1 MITILR
7 LSLRQLSGRWR
18 IALILLLASLPIGL
32 AAIVSATLGE
42 DETSTEG
49 FTSVLLDALM
59 IAGIL
64 PIVSMVLATAA
75 LGNEVEDRTLSYLV
89 LRPIPRW
96 RIVLPKLL
104 AVVAV
109 GGPVLVGGGVIA
121 TVLGASHLGAVI
133 VPFDSPLR
141 AAFAVGLALSAG
153 VVAYSAIF
161 VWAGLMTNRALGFGL
176 MYVFIWEGLLST
188 FLDGIRYL
196 SVRGYTLAI
205 LHGTYEDGFES
216 LADRV
221 IEFEAGLIGAA
232 LVTVAF
238 FLLTV
243 RRLTRMDVP

>member
-1 MITILR
+1 MSTIFR
-7 LSLRQLSGRWR
+7 LSMRQLTGRWR
-18 IALILLLASLPIGL
+18 IVLILLLVSLPIGL

-49 FTSVLLDALM
+49 FTSTLLDALM

-64 PIVSMVLATAA
+64 PIISMVLATAA

-89 LRPIPRW
+89 LKPIPRW
-96 RIVLPKLL
+96 RIALPKLL
-104 AVVAV
+104 AVIAV
-109 GGPVLVGGGVIA
+109 GGPVLVAGGVIA
-121 TVLGASHLGAVI
+121 TVLGTSDLGAVI

-141 AAFAVGLALSAG
+141 AAFAVGLALFVG
-153 VVAYSAIF
+153 VVAYSSIF

-176 MYVFIWEGLLST
+176 IYVFVWEGVLGTLLN
-188 FLDGIRYL
+188 GIRYL

-221 IEFEAGLIGAA
+221 IQFEAGLVGAA
-232 LVTVAF
+232 IVTVAF